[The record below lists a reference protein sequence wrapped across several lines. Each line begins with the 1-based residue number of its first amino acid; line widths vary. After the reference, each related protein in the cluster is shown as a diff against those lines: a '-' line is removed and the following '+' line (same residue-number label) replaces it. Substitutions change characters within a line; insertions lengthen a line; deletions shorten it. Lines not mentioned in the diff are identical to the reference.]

1 MAEMANNI
9 WDYVVDG
16 LFVEYLVALLGAIA
30 ATTNSFSGLLFSIFG
45 VTAETKISEAANY
58 TWSDNLKN
66 VLTES
71 AIMLEEVAK
80 TEGTV
85 FPIGQYIITFVLF
98 IGAVLGIVSMAMTS
112 IRYARAVPIRS
123 STTTFGGGA

>member
-1 MAEMANNI
+1 MYGNAAGNI

-30 ATTNSFSGLLFSIFG
+30 ATTNSFSALLFGIFG
-45 VTAETKISEAANY
+45 KTTEDKLAELNGISWQ
-58 TWSDNLKN
+58 TNLEN
-66 VLTES
+66 VLSNS
-71 AIMLEEVAK
+71 ASMLEEVAK

-98 IGAVLGIVSMAMTS
+98 IGAVLGIVAMAMTS
-112 IRYARAVPIRS
+112 IRYARSVPVAP
-123 STTTFGGGA
+123 GA

>member
-1 MAEMANNI
+1 MIGGNAAGNI

-45 VTAETKISEAANY
+45 VTAEQKISEATNY
-58 TWSDNLKN
+58 TWSTNLQN
-66 VLTES
+66 VLLES
-71 AIMLEEVAK
+71 AKMLEEITK

-98 IGAVLGIVSMAMTS
+98 IGAVLGIVAMAMTS
-112 IRYARAVPIRS
+112 IRYARAVPMR
-123 STTTFGGGA
+123 AAPVA

>member
-45 VTAETKISEAANY
+45 VTAENKISEASNFS
-58 TWSDNLKN
+58 WSTNLEN

-71 AIMLEEVAK
+71 AQMLEEVAK

-112 IRYARAVPIRS
+112 IRYARAVPIRPAV
-123 STTTFGGGA
+123 GMA